1 MKNLICM
8 GICLLALL
16 LALVCTAASAQE
28 YYTLPEIREQ
38 AAQGWHETYTDK
50 YGRCGRW
57 ISTSKCSARS
67 GHQSSRP
74 AGMIRMISS
83 FKAKRIPMVRSLRK

>member
-28 YYTLPEIREQ
+28 YYTLPKIREQ
-38 AAQGWHETYTDK
+38 AAAGWHETYTDK
-50 YGRCGRW
+50 YGRQTAVDIDIQVFGDE
-57 ISTSKCSARS
+57 
-67 GHQSSRP
+67 
-74 AGMIRMISS
+74 
-83 FKAKRIPMVRSLRK
+83 KAPVLKIGLPDYQE